1 MSSIFM
7 RGNAL
12 VQAIMSATALFGF
25 VVSLL
30 CFAQPACAGDAPG
43 AKPAVEAT
51 AAAAGK
57 VEAKKK
63 DEGPFASLAAEEKWI
78 FDPPVNRQDIFYDLE
93 TMLASQLGVEIANQ
107 KTDAGARGPGDE
119 IEALREWAKRE
130 LVRIEGFI
138 FERKWDDA
146 LKATEADL
154 KKLQPRVG
162 DDSVI
167 AQITEKMK
175 RYRSQAEEAKIYEEA
190 QAKFD
195 ALGLR
200 VEGILWSPAGSL
212 AVINGEPRARAI
224 NERVKDCVI
233 INIDTNRVDFLFH
246 YNRRRFEFQRYVG
259 EDAAKKPGQTN

>member
-1 MSSIFM
+1 MSPL
-7 RGNAL
+7 RWL
-12 VQAIMSATALFGF
+12 
-25 VVSLL
+25 SLL
-30 CFAQPACAGDAPG
+30 LLVSVLVAGEAPKPSPAPG
-43 AKPAVEAT
+43 TTPTQPEK
-51 AAAAGK
+51 AAPK
-57 VEAKKK
+57 TKKS
-63 DEGPFASLAAEEKWI
+63 DPFSQLAEEEKWT
-78 FDPPVNRQDIFYDLE
+78 FDPPINRQDIFYDLE
-93 TMLASQLGVEIANQ
+93 AMLMSQLGTELVKSPGIRPGGPSDDIA
-107 KTDAGARGPGDE
+107 G
-119 IEALREWAKRE
+119 LRQWAKEE
-130 LVRIEGFI
+130 LARVESFI

-162 DDSVI
+162 EDAII
-167 AQITEKMK
+167 AQITEKLK
-175 RYRSQAEEAKIYEEA
+175 RYRAQAEEAKIFEEA

-212 AVINGEPRARAI
+212 AVISGEPRARAI

-259 EDAAKKPGQTN
+259 EDVTAKKPGQTK